1 MQVSIIDLVH
11 DLSVNLSKL
20 AVCLIAMLSQ
30 KLNHR
35 PELKKNRL
43 LINLEVSFR
52 LAQVVKLRDE
62 VVASS
67 RNNFE
72 F

>member
-20 AVCLIAMLSQ
+20 AVSLIAMLPQ

-35 PELKKNRL
+35 PELKKDRL
-43 LINLEVSFR
+43 LVNLEVSFR
-52 LAQVVKLRDE
+52 LAQVVKLRD
-62 VVASS
+62 
-67 RNNFE
+67 
-72 F
+72 

>member
-11 DLSVNLSKL
+11 DLSVNLSKF

-30 KLNHR
+30 KLNHW
-35 PELKKNRL
+35 PELKKDRL

-52 LAQVVKLRDE
+52 LAQVVKLRD
-62 VVASS
+62 
-67 RNNFE
+67 
-72 F
+72 